1 MKKILYSAF
10 CLAGIAALASCGDFL
25 ETSTPSE
32 VDAGFVFSHTETSRA
47 ALDGAYES
55 WRGTA
60 NSVAFG
66 DGLFYATDATGSDIE
81 RHPEGFANQLGR
93 HYPECFYQ
101 NGTYAS
107 SYNTTSYLKDDGGPY
122 SQFYQIISKA
132 NTVILNIKSANNFA
146 EVLAA
151 KTPSNMGQIYGEALA
166 LRATAYRELLKNYGD
181 VPYISDEA
189 TNQPGL
195 VGRDSIYDV
204 ILAELQEAAPNMYR
218 VGSIP
223 GVTGKNYFSRTYVEG
238 LIGRMALEA
247 GGYQTRRGDI
257 KRVNGKGETLTFEN
271 IGNPN
276 NGATYGRRSD
286 WKSLYELA
294 RTYFK
299 AVIDN
304 SGSAK
309 FITSDSRSVP
319 NPYQVFFQQMHESD
333 DAYADESIYEYSMV
347 QGTHSDARSYALGR
361 PSAGGNNMFPCKA
374 YGQGRINPA
383 FYYGIFDPTDM
394 RRDVS
399 CTVTGTKGSD
409 GTEKLLPFT
418 PGAQANGG
426 GIAWNKWDENRQT
439 KPYTTKQRLSG
450 INGPYMRMSE
460 MYLGY
465 AEACA
470 ALGDNSEATTY
481 LTKIRERVFPSGK
494 ANVAGFIAS
503 KESLLE
509 AIIDERGFEF
519 AGEGDR
525 RWTLIRTGMIAKKIK
540 TIKDLTGQMIN
551 GLEANGSYTFSNG
564 NTISNYIWTKMVDG
578 KSQLGYR
585 LTEQTP
591 AGKEDDPI
599 LSPGWRGVN
608 NDWAAA
614 AKACNM
620 SEANLAKLNQ
630 DGKTNLAIK
639 GLFKSVLP
647 NKLTVEYTLKEK
659 AADGSYPKETVE
671 ITTGISF
678 DKIKELLTLTDAQK
692 EKYSTVRVLDEEGYE
707 ATAWGIDLVKNK
719 TEYHTNLFLDYDYVS
734 APIYLWPFTPN
745 VITNGK
751 FTNGY
756 GFKNN

>member
-1 MKKILYSAF
+1 MT
-10 CLAGIAALASCGDFL
+10 ALTSCSDFL

-32 VDAGFVFSHTETSRA
+32 VDAGFVFSHAETSRA

-55 WRGTA
+55 WRSAA
-60 NSVAFG
+60 NGVAFG
-66 DGLFYATDATGSDIE
+66 DGLFYAVDATGSDIE

-101 NGTYAS
+101 NGTYTS
-107 SYNTTSYLKDDGGPY
+107 SYNLTSYTKDDEGPY
-122 SQFYQIISKA
+122 SQLYAIVSKA
-132 NTVILNIKSANNFA
+132 NTVINNVKSADNFD
-146 EVLAA
+146 EVMAA
-151 KTPSNMGQIYGEALA
+151 KEPSNMGQIYGEALA
-166 LRATAYRELLKNYGD
+166 LRATAYRELLKQYGD
-181 VPYISDEA
+181 VPYISGSETDHA
-189 TNQPGL
+189 GL
-195 VGRDSIYDV
+195 SGRDSIYDV
-204 ILAELQEAAPNMYR
+204 ILDELQVAAPNMYR
-218 VGSIP
+218 LGSIP

-257 KRVNGKGETLTFEN
+257 TRVNGKGEALTYETM
-271 IGNPN
+271 GNPN

-286 WKSLYELA
+286 WRSFYELA

-304 SGSAK
+304 PGSAK
-309 FITSDSRSVP
+309 FITTDSRSNP

-383 FYYGIFDPTDM
+383 FYYGIFDPIDM

-439 KPYTTKQRLSG
+439 KPWTTKQRLSG
-450 INGPYMRMSE
+450 INGPYMRISE

-470 ALGDNSEATTY
+470 ALGETGEATTY
-481 LTKIRERVFPSGK
+481 LTKIRERVFPTGK
-494 ANVAGFIAS
+494 ANVSGFISS

-509 AIIDERGFEF
+509 AVIDERGFEF

-525 RWTLIRTGMIAKKIK
+525 RWTLIRTGFIGKKIK
-540 TIKDLTGQMIN
+540 AIKDLTGQMIS
-551 GLEANGSYTFSNG
+551 GLETNGSYTFENG

-578 KSQLGYR
+578 KSLNGYR

-591 AGKEDDPI
+591 AGKENDPV
-599 LSPGWRGVN
+599 LYPGWRGVN

-620 SEANLAKLNQ
+620 SDANLAKLNQ

-639 GLFKSVLP
+639 GLFEAILP
-647 NKLTVEYTLKEK
+647 SKIIVQYTLKNK
-659 AADGSYPKETVE
+659 AADGSTTENVE
-671 ITTGISF
+671 ITSDITFQRIA
-678 DKIKELLTLTDAQK
+678 DLLTLTDEQK
-692 EKYSTVRVLDEEGYE
+692 DKYTQVKVLDEEGYE
-707 ATAWGIDLVKNK
+707 ATAWGIDIVKNK
-719 TEYHTNLFLDYDYVS
+719 VEYHTNLFLDYDYVS
-734 APIYLWPFTPN
+734 APIHNWPFTPN
-745 VITNGK
+745 VMANGH

-756 GFKNN
+756 GFKQE